1 MTRLLAGR
9 RATCDRLA
17 GRVKPVRRPG
27 GNPGLTRRRIVGIP
41 LSLCLIMKQDGFESE
56 AG

>member
-9 RATCDRLA
+9 KATCDRFA
-17 GRVKPVRRPG
+17 GPLETARSPG
-27 GNPGLTRRRIVGIP
+27 SIPALTGRRIVGIP
-41 LSLCLIMKQDGFESE
+41 LSLGLIMKWDGFESE